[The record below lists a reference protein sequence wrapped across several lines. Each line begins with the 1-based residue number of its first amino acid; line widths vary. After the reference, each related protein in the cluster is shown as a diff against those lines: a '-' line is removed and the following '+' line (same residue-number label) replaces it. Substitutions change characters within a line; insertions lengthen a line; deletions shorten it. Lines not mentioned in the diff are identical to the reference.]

1 MSPIFPVK
9 MVVGWPVT
17 FERVVVSFEPSK
29 RCCGML
35 VLRKPKAIW
44 LVTRGFWKKL
54 NRSQKLKL
62 AKAERGAFGFVL
74 RKKLLL
80 GKNTYGFGLF
90 SWLLQKQKQVQ
101 KPNQK
106 DP

>member
-1 MSPIFPVK
+1 MDLHMSPIFPVK

-44 LVTRGFWKKL
+44 FNSYLFPV
-54 NRSQKLKL
+54 
-62 AKAERGAFGFVL
+62 E
-74 RKKLLL
+74 KLLYYHDEAPRGGALTHDRAARDRLTAVARPKHFL
-80 GKNTYGFGLF
+80 GWVRFRLG
-90 SWLLQKQKQVQ
+90 
-101 KPNQK
+101 
-106 DP
+106 